1 VAAVVVVAAVVAV
14 AVPRPRPKIMLS
26 RLSLDGVIAGMDKG
40 ADGGEGKTRGEL
52 SCERN
57 PAGVVSVPFMA
68 VMRLV
73 PLVVSPPLDK
83 EW

>member
-1 VAAVVVVAAVVAV
+1 
-14 AVPRPRPKIMLS
+14 MLS

-40 ADGGEGKTRGEL
+40 ADGGVGKTRGEL
-52 SCERN
+52 SCEKN
-57 PAGVVSVPFMA
+57 PGGVVRALFVPFME

-83 EW
+83 GW